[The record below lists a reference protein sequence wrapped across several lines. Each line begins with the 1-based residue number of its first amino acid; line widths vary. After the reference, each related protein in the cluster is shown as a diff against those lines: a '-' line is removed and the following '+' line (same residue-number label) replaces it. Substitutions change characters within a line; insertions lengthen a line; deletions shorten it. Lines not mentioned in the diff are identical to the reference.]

1 MLASSLFL
9 LFVQKLAR
17 LLLCQRIRGSVK
29 TNAKGNAKEISVP
42 HRTAPGAAPPL
53 SARAAGCGAAH
64 ACRAARAAPY
74 RAARRPTPQRM
85 HAPQQGAAHTS

>member
-53 SARAAGCGAAH
+53 SARAAG
-64 ACRAARAAPY
+64 RLDSP
-74 RAARRPTPQRM
+74 
-85 HAPQQGAAHTS
+85 HTAGVLLCATLWLVSVP